1 MAYQSCEISQTGA
14 LMEENEYLWDLC
26 SRSLLAPI
34 VSANQEDTGT
44 NAGDRHVPTI
54 IAISLNFLALIHVVQ
69 FVVLPTTVQPRMARL
84 WCTKNHTSWTKTRFA
99 IAWAG
104 NQMIPLCVYQSI
116 TQLTLPLLLG
126 EKKSNYWELYYQN
139 IQIIKK
145 NQELLNMY
153 IVLLQW
159 KKKTPEFA
167 VSDFLI

>member
-69 FVVLPTTVQPRMARL
+69 FVVLVGIIITLAEFRIKYSEEKFKKCFIFFQIDA
-84 WCTKNHTSWTKTRFA
+84 NH
-99 IAWAG
+99 I
-104 NQMIPLCVYQSI
+104 
-116 TQLTLPLLLG
+116 
-126 EKKSNYWELYYQN
+126 
-139 IQIIKK
+139 
-145 NQELLNMY
+145 
-153 IVLLQW
+153 
-159 KKKTPEFA
+159 
-167 VSDFLI
+167 

>member
-104 NQMIPLCVYQSI
+104 NQMIPLSVYQST

-126 EKKSNYWELYYQN
+126 EKKLLRVVLSKYTD
-139 IQIIKK
+139 IKK